1 MSDIA
6 NYLRTVRH
14 HLAKDLRLEWRS
26 RDAIAGMLFFSLLVV
41 VLFSFA
47 FDPTAAVSRQ
57 IAGGI
62 LWVAILFASVTA
74 LNQTWTREL
83 RNHVLDAQRLAPAP
97 ASALLMGKT
106 LANFL
111 LVTAI
116 QLLLAPLFIIFY
128 NLHAL
133 GQAWL
138 LLIILPL
145 GTWAL
150 VMNGTFFAALGLR
163 TRNRELL
170 LPLVLFPIS
179 IPALLAMVQATTGV
193 LLGDPDPILWMK
205 LLAGYCIIFTTVC
218 ILMFETVLAAE

>member
-1 MSDIA
+1 M
-6 NYLRTVRH
+6 NYHRTVLH

-26 RDAIAGMLFFSLLVV
+26 KDAIAGMLFFSLLVV

-62 LWVAILFASVTA
+62 LWVAILFAVVTA

-97 ASALLMGKT
+97 ASALLLGKV

-111 LVTAI
+111 LVSAI
-116 QLLLAPLFIIFY
+116 QLLLAPLFVIFY
-128 NLHAL
+128 NLHVL

-138 LLIILPL
+138 LLLILPL

-193 LLGDPDPILWMK
+193 MLGDPDPVLWMK
-205 LLAGYCIIFTTVC
+205 FLAGYCLIFTIACVF
-218 ILMFETVLAAE
+218 LFETVLDAE

>member
-1 MSDIA
+1 MT
-6 NYLRTVRH
+6 YLRFVWL

-26 RDAIAGMLFFSLLVV
+26 RDAINGMLFFSLLVV

-62 LWVAILFASVTA
+62 LWVALLFASTTA

-83 RNHVLDAQRLAPAP
+83 RNQGLDAQRLAPAP
-97 ASALLMGKT
+97 ASALLLGKT

-111 LVTAI
+111 FVTVI
-116 QLLLAPLFIIFY
+116 QIILAPLFIIFY

-133 GQAWL
+133 GQGWL
-138 LLIILPL
+138 LFLVLPL

-163 TRNRELL
+163 TRNRELM
-170 LPLVLFPIS
+170 LPLILFPLS
-179 IPALLAMVQATTGV
+179 IPALLSMVQATTGILV
-193 LLGDPDPILWMK
+193 GDPDPVLWIK
-205 LLAGYCIIFTTVC
+205 LLAGYCIIFTVVC
-218 ILMFETVLAAE
+218 LLMFETVLAAE

>member
-1 MSDIA
+1 MS
-6 NYLRTVRH
+6 YLWTVLH
-14 HLAKDLRLEWRS
+14 HLKKDLRLELRS

-47 FDPTAAVSRQ
+47 FDPTAAVSRM

-62 LWVAILFASVTA
+62 LWVAMLFASVTA

-97 ASALLMGKT
+97 ASALLLGKV

-111 LVTAI
+111 LVTLI
-116 QLLLAPLFIIFY
+116 QIILAPLFIIFY

-133 GQAWL
+133 GQVWL
-138 LLIILPL
+138 LLLILPL

-193 LLGDPDPILWMK
+193 LLGDPDPVLWIK
-205 LLAGYCIIFTTVC
+205 LLAGYCVIFTTACV
-218 ILMFETVLAAE
+218 LLFETVLAAE